1 MFAETRSHPAVDSV
15 SAVSTRDPHEVVPLG
30 SDASA
35 VAPSSAPAS
44 AGSSGPTSTTGSTES
59 SDPIEELQRK
69 IYDLVK
75 ARVLQSIG
83 AGANWTISFRS
94 SADTDTFFSDTM
106 ADMIAWDVAHQLIG
120 PSVPNRARLAS

>member
-15 SAVSTRDPHEVVPLG
+15 SAVSTRDPREVVPVE

-35 VAPSSAPAS
+35 IVSSSASASGAPSAV
-44 AGSSGPTSTTGSTES
+44 GSTES
-59 SDPIEELQRK
+59 SDPSEELQRK

-83 AGANWTISFRS
+83 SGANWTISFRS

-120 PSVPNRARLAS
+120 PTIPNRARLAP